1 MVSFSITIIAI
12 YLKAYVFFR
21 MNANGAEMA
30 PKMRGFFFTFFPQ
43 WGQKMYDNL
52 KRNYIGS
59 I

>member
-1 MVSFSITIIAI
+1 MVSFRITIIAI

-30 PKMRGFFFTFFPQ
+30 PKMRGFFSPFSTMGP
-43 WGQKMYDNL
+43 KMYDNL

>member
-30 PKMRGFFFTFFPQ
+30 PKMRGFFFHLFPQ
-43 WGQKMYDNL
+43 WGQKCMT
-52 KRNYIGS
+52 I
-59 I
+59 

>member
-1 MVSFSITIIAI
+1 
-12 YLKAYVFFR
+12 

-30 PKMRGFFFTFFPQ
+30 PKMIGFFSPFSTKGP
-43 WGQKMYDNL
+43 KMYDNL

>member
-1 MVSFSITIIAI
+1 MVSFRITIIAI

-30 PKMRGFFFTFFPQ
+30 PKMRGFFFHLFSTIGP
-43 WGQKMYDNL
+43 KMYDNL